1 VGPYLTVLAI
11 NAALIAVAYALVYPR
26 LEPLTAR
33 RMTYADIVVTGLA
46 LGTAALLYAGRGYGF
61 EVGPVPLRWWGFS
74 LLSMMVI
81 EAPVFWAFCRAR
93 GISLRDPDLP
103 ARR

>member
-1 VGPYLTVLAI
+1 
-11 NAALIAVAYALVYPR
+11 
-26 LEPLTAR
+26 
-33 RMTYADIVVTGLA
+33 
-46 LGTAALLYAGRGYGF
+46 
-61 EVGPVPLRWWGFS
+61 LRWWGFS